1 MAKKVMGQDGKM
13 YKVKKPFYKRVW
25 FWLLAVVVVF
35 IAIGSQGG
43 SDDAKNTVA
52 ETTEESVTEV
62 SSAESVAESTVVEEE
77 TETTE
82 ESVTEVSSAESVAES
97 TVVEEETE
105 TTIEEVT
112 QEESVPRE
120 YRNALSKAE
129 SYLGWAGMSEQD
141 LREQLEFE
149 EYPSDAIDYALANV
163 DVDYNEQAL
172 AKAESYDDWASMSDS
187 QLYDQLIFE
196 GFTDEQAQYALD
208 NLPQ

>member
-52 ETTEESVTEV
+52 ETTKKSVTEV
-62 SSAESVAESTVVEEE
+62 SSAESVVESTVVEEE

-82 ESVTEVSSAESVAES
+82 T
-97 TVVEEETE
+97 TE
-105 TTIEEVT
+105 TTIKEVT

-129 SYLGWAGMSEQD
+129 SYLGWAGMSEQG

>member
-52 ETTEESVTEV
+52 ETTKESVTEV

-82 ESVTEVSSAESVAES
+82 T
-97 TVVEEETE
+97 TE

-129 SYLGWAGMSEQD
+129 SYLGWAGMSEQG

-149 EYPSDAIDYALANV
+149 KYPSDAIDYALANL

-172 AKAESYDDWASMSDS
+172 AKAKSYDDWASMSDS
-187 QLYDQLIFE
+187 QLHDQLIFE

>member
-25 FWLLAVVVVF
+25 FWLLAVVVAF

-52 ETTEESVTEV
+52 ETTKESVTEV

-82 ESVTEVSSAESVAES
+82 T
-97 TVVEEETE
+97 TE

-129 SYLGWAGMSEQD
+129 SYLGWAGMSEQG

>member
-52 ETTEESVTEV
+52 ETTKESVTEV
-62 SSAESVAESTVVEEE
+62 SSAESVAESTVIEEE
-77 TETTE
+77 TET
-82 ESVTEVSSAESVAES
+82 
-97 TVVEEETE
+97 TE

-129 SYLGWAGMSEQD
+129 SYLGWAGMSEQG

>member
-13 YKVKKPFYKRVW
+13 YKVSKPFYKRVW

-52 ETTEESVTEV
+52 ETTKESVKEV
-62 SSAESVAESTVVEEE
+62 SSAESVVESTVVEEE
-77 TETTE
+77 TETTK
-82 ESVTEVSSAESVAES
+82 T
-97 TVVEEETE
+97 TE

-129 SYLGWAGMSEQD
+129 SYLGWAGMSEKG

-163 DVDYNEQAL
+163 NVDYNEQAL
-172 AKAESYDDWASMSDS
+172 AKAKSYDDWASMSDS
-187 QLYDQLIFE
+187 QLHDQLVFE

>member
-52 ETTEESVTEV
+52 ETTKESVTEV

-82 ESVTEVSSAESVAES
+82 T
-97 TVVEEETE
+97 TE

-120 YRNALSKAE
+120 YRNALSTAE
-129 SYLGWAGMSEQD
+129 SYLGWAGMSEQG

-149 EYPSDAIDYALANV
+149 KYPSDAIDYALANV

-172 AKAESYDDWASMSDS
+172 AKAKSYDDWASMSDS

>member
-1 MAKKVMGQDGKM
+1 MAKKVRGEDGRM
-13 YKVKKPFYKRVW
+13 YKVKKPFYKRLW

-43 SDDAKNTVA
+43 SDDNKNTVA
-52 ETTEESVTEV
+52 ETTKESVTEV
-62 SSAESVAESTVVEEE
+62 SSAESVAEST
-77 TETTE
+77 T
-82 ESVTEVSSAESVAES
+82 
-97 TVVEEETE
+97 VEEETE
-105 TTIEEVT
+105 TTIEEVA

-120 YRNALSKAE
+120 YGNALSKAE
-129 SYLGWAGMSEQD
+129 SYLSWAGMSEQS
-141 LREQLEFE
+141 LREQLEYE

-163 DVDYNEQAL
+163 EVDYNEQAL

>member
-52 ETTEESVTEV
+52 EITKESVTEV

-82 ESVTEVSSAESVAES
+82 T
-97 TVVEEETE
+97 TE

-129 SYLGWAGMSEQD
+129 SYLGWAGMSEQG

>member
-52 ETTEESVTEV
+52 ELTKESVTEV
-62 SSAESVAESTVVEEE
+62 SSAESVVESTVVEEE

-82 ESVTEVSSAESVAES
+82 T
-97 TVVEEETE
+97 TE

-129 SYLGWAGMSEQD
+129 SYLGWAGMSEQG

>member
-1 MAKKVMGQDGKM
+1 MAKKVRGEDGRM

-43 SDDAKNTVA
+43 SDDAENTVT
-52 ETTEESVTEV
+52 ETTKESVTEV

-77 TETTE
+77 TET
-82 ESVTEVSSAESVAES
+82 
-97 TVVEEETE
+97 TE

-129 SYLGWAGMSEQD
+129 SYLGWAGMSEQG
-141 LREQLEFE
+141 LREQLEYE
-149 EYPSDAIDYALANV
+149 GYPSDAIDYALANV
-163 DVDYNEQAL
+163 EVDYNEQAL

>member
-52 ETTEESVTEV
+52 ETTKESVTEV

-82 ESVTEVSSAESVAES
+82 
-97 TVVEEETE
+97 

-120 YRNALSKAE
+120 YRNALIKAE
-129 SYLGWAGMSEQD
+129 SYLGWAGMSEKG

>member
-43 SDDAKNTVA
+43 SDDAKNTVV
-52 ETTEESVTEV
+52 ETTKESVTEV

-82 ESVTEVSSAESVAES
+82 T
-97 TVVEEETE
+97 TE

-129 SYLGWAGMSEQD
+129 SYLGWAGMSEQG

>member
-52 ETTEESVTEV
+52 ETTKESVTEV

-82 ESVTEVSSAESVAES
+82 T
-97 TVVEEETE
+97 TE

-120 YRNALSKAE
+120 YRNALGKAE
-129 SYLGWAGMSEQD
+129 SYLGWAGMSEQG

>member
-52 ETTEESVTEV
+52 EITKESVTEV
-62 SSAESVAESTVVEEE
+62 SSAESVAESVAESTVVEEE
-77 TETTE
+77 TET
-82 ESVTEVSSAESVAES
+82 
-97 TVVEEETE
+97 TE

-129 SYLGWAGMSEQD
+129 SYLGWAGMSEQG

-149 EYPSDAIDYALANV
+149 EYPSEAIDYALANV

>member
-1 MAKKVMGQDGKM
+1 MGQDGKM

-43 SDDAKNTVA
+43 SDDAKNSVA
-52 ETTEESVTEV
+52 ETTKESVTEV
-62 SSAESVAESTVVEEE
+62 SSAESIAESTVVEEE

-82 ESVTEVSSAESVAES
+82 TTE
-97 TVVEEETE
+97 TIETIE

-129 SYLGWAGMSEQD
+129 SYLGWAGMSEQG

>member
-13 YKVKKPFYKRVW
+13 YKVKKPFYKRIW

-43 SDDAKNTVA
+43 SDDAKNSVA
-52 ETTEESVTEV
+52 ETTKESVTEV
-62 SSAESVAESTVVEEE
+62 SSAESIAESTVVEEE

-82 ESVTEVSSAESVAES
+82 T
-97 TVVEEETE
+97 TE

-129 SYLGWAGMSEQD
+129 SYLGWAGMSEQG

>member
-1 MAKKVMGQDGKM
+1 
-13 YKVKKPFYKRVW
+13 
-25 FWLLAVVVVF
+25 
-35 IAIGSQGG
+35 
-43 SDDAKNTVA
+43 
-52 ETTEESVTEV
+52 
-62 SSAESVAESTVVEEE
+62 
-77 TETTE
+77 
-82 ESVTEVSSAESVAES
+82 SSAESVAES

-129 SYLGWAGMSEQD
+129 SYLGWAGMSEQG

>member
-43 SDDAKNTVA
+43 SDDAKNTVV
-52 ETTEESVTEV
+52 ETTKESVTEV
-62 SSAESVAESTVVEEE
+62 SSAESIAESTVVEEE

-82 ESVTEVSSAESVAES
+82 T
-97 TVVEEETE
+97 TE

-129 SYLGWAGMSEQD
+129 SYLGWAGMSEQG

>member
-43 SDDAKNTVA
+43 SDDAKNSVA
-52 ETTEESVTEV
+52 ETTKESVTEV
-62 SSAESVAESTVVEEE
+62 SSAESIAESTVVEEE

-82 ESVTEVSSAESVAES
+82 T
-97 TVVEEETE
+97 TE

-129 SYLGWAGMSEQD
+129 SYLGWAGMSEQG

>member
-25 FWLLAVVVVF
+25 FWLLAVAVVF

-52 ETTEESVTEV
+52 EITK
-62 SSAESVAESTVVEEE
+62 
-77 TETTE
+77 

-129 SYLGWAGMSEQD
+129 SYLGWAGMSEQG

-149 EYPSDAIDYALANV
+149 EYPSEAIDYALANV

>member
-52 ETTEESVTEV
+52 EITKESVTEV

-82 ESVTEVSSAESVAES
+82 T
-97 TVVEEETE
+97 TE

-129 SYLGWAGMSEQD
+129 SYLGWAGMSEQG

-149 EYPSDAIDYALANV
+149 EYPSEAIDYALANV

>member
-52 ETTEESVTEV
+52 ETTKESVTEV
-62 SSAESVAESTVVEEE
+62 SSEESVAESTVVEET
-77 TETTE
+77 TET
-82 ESVTEVSSAESVAES
+82 
-97 TVVEEETE
+97 TE

-129 SYLGWAGMSEQD
+129 SYLGWAGMSEQG

>member
-1 MAKKVMGQDGKM
+1 MAKKVKGADGRM

-25 FWLLAVVVVF
+25 FWLLAIVVIF

-43 SDDAKNTVA
+43 SDDTKNTAA
-52 ETTEESVTEV
+52 ENTKESVTEK
-62 SSAESVAESTVVEEE
+62 
-77 TETTE
+77 
-82 ESVTEVSSAESVAES
+82 SSAESVAES

-105 TTIEEVT
+105 TTIEEVA
-112 QEESVPRE
+112 QEENVSRE

-129 SYLGWAGMSEQD
+129 SYLDWAGMSEQG

-163 DVDYNEQAL
+163 EVNYNEQAL

>member
-13 YKVKKPFYKRVW
+13 YKVKKLFYKRVW

-35 IAIGSQGG
+35 IAIGLQGG

-52 ETTEESVTEV
+52 ETTKESVTEV

-77 TETTE
+77 TET
-82 ESVTEVSSAESVAES
+82 
-97 TVVEEETE
+97 TE

-129 SYLGWAGMSEQD
+129 SYLGWAGMSEQG

-208 NLPQ
+208 NLPQQLTKTRPSLAKVCGRDEK

>member
-52 ETTEESVTEV
+52 ETTKESVTEV
-62 SSAESVAESTVVEEE
+62 ASAESVAESTVVEEE
-77 TETTE
+77 TEATE
-82 ESVTEVSSAESVAES
+82 T
-97 TVVEEETE
+97 TE

-129 SYLGWAGMSEQD
+129 SYLGWAGMSEQG

>member
-1 MAKKVMGQDGKM
+1 MAKKVRGEDGRM
-13 YKVKKPFYKRVW
+13 YKVEKPFYKRVW
-25 FWLLAVVVVF
+25 FWLLAVVVLF

-43 SDDAKNTVA
+43 SDDAENTVA
-52 ETTEESVTEV
+52 ETTKESVTEV
-62 SSAESVAESTVVEEE
+62 SSAESA
-77 TETTE
+77 
-82 ESVTEVSSAESVAES
+82 AES

-129 SYLGWAGMSEQD
+129 SYLGWAGMSEQG
-141 LREQLEFE
+141 LREQLEYE
-149 EYPSDAIDYALANV
+149 GYPSDAIDYALANV
-163 DVDYNEQAL
+163 EVDYNEQAL

>member
-52 ETTEESVTEV
+52 ETTKESVTEV

-82 ESVTEVSSAESVAES
+82 T
-97 TVVEEETE
+97 TE

-129 SYLGWAGMSEQD
+129 SYLGWAGMSEQG

>member
-43 SDDAKNTVA
+43 SDDAKNSVA
-52 ETTEESVTEV
+52 ETTKESVTEV
-62 SSAESVAESTVVEEE
+62 SSAESIAESTVVEEE

-82 ESVTEVSSAESVAES
+82 TTE
-97 TVVEEETE
+97 TIETIE

-129 SYLGWAGMSEQD
+129 SYLGWAGMSEQG

>member
-1 MAKKVMGQDGKM
+1 MAKKVRGEDGRM

-62 SSAESVAESTVVEEE
+62 SSAESVAESTVIEEE

-82 ESVTEVSSAESVAES
+82 TSET
-97 TVVEEETE
+97 TE

-129 SYLGWAGMSEQD
+129 SYLGWAGMSEQG

>member
-1 MAKKVMGQDGKM
+1 MAKKVRGEDGRM

-25 FWLLAVVVVF
+25 FWLLAIVVVF
-35 IAIGSQGG
+35 IAIGSQSG
-43 SDDAKNTVA
+43 SEDDKNTAA
-52 ETTEESVTEV
+52 ETTKESVTEL
-62 SSAESVAESTVVEEE
+62 STSEVATESTEVEEK
-77 TETTE
+77 TETT
-82 ESVTEVSSAESVAES
+82 
-97 TVVEEETE
+97 VEE
-105 TTIEEVT
+105 VA
-112 QEESVPRE
+112 QEENVSRE

-129 SYLGWAGMSEQD
+129 SYLSWAGMSEQG

-163 DVDYNEQAL
+163 EVDYNEQAL